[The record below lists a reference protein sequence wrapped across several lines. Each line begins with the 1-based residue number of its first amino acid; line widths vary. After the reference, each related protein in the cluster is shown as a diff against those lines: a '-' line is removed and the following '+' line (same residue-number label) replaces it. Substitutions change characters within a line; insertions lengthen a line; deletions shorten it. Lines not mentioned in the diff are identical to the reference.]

1 MMDCIERK
9 IIMETKALDNALAI
23 VLNNDVL
30 FASYGGAFKDAAAEL
45 AALKS
50 ELEIKQSLLDEA
62 IRKGLQLCEQNGTL
76 LMEAHAMKS
85 RLAEAHAAINK
96 ILSVQDGTTDGDA
109 FTTSEGCYSCDE
121 KDEIARAF
129 LADKQEKP
137 K

>member
-1 MMDCIERK
+1 MK
-9 IIMETKALDNALAI
+9 METTRLDELLEECGGMDEELAM
-23 VLNNDVL
+23 LRDL
-30 FASYGGAFKDAAAEL
+30 AAAEL

-62 IRKGLQLCEQNGTL
+62 IRKGMILCEQNGTL

-129 LADKQEKP
+129 LADKQEKRTEEE
-137 K
+137 KQ

>member
-1 MMDCIERK
+1 MK
-9 IIMETKALDNALAI
+9 METTRLDELLEECGGMDEELAM
-23 VLNNDVL
+23 LRDL
-30 FASYGGAFKDAAAEL
+30 AAAEL

-62 IRKGLQLCEQNGTL
+62 IRKGMILCEHNGTL

-129 LADKQEKP
+129 IADKQEKRTEEE
-137 K
+137 KQ

>member
-1 MMDCIERK
+1 MK
-9 IIMETKALDNALAI
+9 METTRLDELLEECGGMDEELAM
-23 VLNNDVL
+23 LRDL
-30 FASYGGAFKDAAAEL
+30 AAAEL

-62 IRKGLQLCEQNGTL
+62 IRKGMILCEQNGTL

-129 LADKQEKP
+129 IADKQEKRTEEE
-137 K
+137 KQ